1 MASVEWSN
9 GRCAKARIVWLNGT
23 MAKKK
28 RIMTDDHKAALA
40 EGRAQSRAVSNYLE
54 ALSATKPKRGRK
66 RNPESMRSRLT
77 QIEQELATADPL
89 AALNMRQ
96 ERIDLRAELNAL
108 SSKIDI
114 KGLEDDFVQAA
125 KGYGLRKGIGY
136 GVWREA
142 GVPVDVLK
150 RAGVAP
156 GT

>member
-1 MASVEWSN
+1 MAS
-9 GRCAKARIVWLNGT
+9 
-23 MAKKK
+23 KKK
-28 RIMTDDHKAALA
+28 RLMSDDHKAALA
-40 EGRAQSRAVSNYLE
+40 EGRSQSRAVKNYLE

-77 QIEQELATADPL
+77 EIDQELPAADPL
-89 AALNMRQ
+89 TALNMRQ
-96 ERIDLRAELNAL
+96 ERIDLRSELNSL
-108 SSKIDI
+108 STKVDI

-142 GVPVDVLK
+142 GVPVEVLK
-150 RAGVAP
+150 RAGVSP